1 MLYTLYAENI
11 ETHKRRFMGG
21 MFLSLNDC
29 STYVNSLADIG
40 TWPLDCLPVAIHAME
55 MTCFCY
61 FYDHD
66 DWDYIG
72 DMIFQPEGKSNVITF
87 TPEEVK

>member
-1 MLYTLYAENI
+1 
-11 ETHKRRFMGG
+11 
-21 MFLSLNDC
+21 
-29 STYVNSLADIG
+29 
-40 TWPLDCLPVAIHAME
+40 LPVAIHAME

-72 DMIFQPEGKSNVITF
+72 DMVFQPEGKSNVITF